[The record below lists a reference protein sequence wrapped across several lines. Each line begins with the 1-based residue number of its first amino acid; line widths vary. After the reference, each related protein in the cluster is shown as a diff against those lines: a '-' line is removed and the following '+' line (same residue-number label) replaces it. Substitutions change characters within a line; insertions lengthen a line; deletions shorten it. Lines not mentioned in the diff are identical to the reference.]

1 MTFKEYIMIKNPI
14 GSSVRVRTLINRF
27 NLDENS
33 DLNGRNGLGKK
44 SKSAITKLQI
54 KYKRRMKNENKLY

>member
-1 MTFKEYIMIKNPI
+1 MTFKDYIMIKNPI
-14 GSSVRVRTLINRF
+14 GSSVRVRTLIHRF

-54 KYKRRMKNENKLY
+54 KYKRRIKNE